1 MRAVCAVLALDAAVE
16 EEVAVLRRNLL
27 RLVHTR
33 EFAPEAAFK
42 VLNGRHITMCHGSHH
57 ASTSLLR

>member
-1 MRAVCAVLALDAAVE
+1 VE

-42 VLNGRHITMCHGSHH
+42 VLNGRHITMYHGSHH
-57 ASTSLLR
+57 ASTSLLQ